1 MSEQE
6 KTLSQNNPPV
16 RKDREIALEE
26 MRLKTLSQFLSS
38 PRQKTQIKPSERII
52 LSLLY
57 KLAEK
62 PFETSIKI
70 ANSRGILIPT
80 DKYTDKFFL
89 ETLDNY
95 LEFGIPVDR
104 EGRKEDER
112 AMIGYFDSV
121 RQERQ
126 AAKTPTMLK

>member
-6 KTLSQNNPPV
+6 RILSQNNPPV

-70 ANSRGILIPT
+70 AKSRGIIISE
-80 DKYTDKFFL
+80 DRFKDKFFL

-95 LEFGIPVDR
+95 LEFGIPIDR

-112 AMIGYFDSV
+112 ALTGYFSSLMP
-121 RQERQ
+121 ERQ
-126 AAKTPTMLK
+126 AAKTPTLMK